1 MYHQPLCDEA
11 TRSIITK
18 YRTGSHNLRIQVG
31 RRNRENRGE
40 RLCTCGD
47 NIQTLEHVLFNC
59 RFTKNIKIV
68 YGLQHT
74 DLNKLFENENYMY
87 TINILKSVEDILEI

>member
-1 MYHQPLCDEA
+1 MRPELYHILLKNVILFSRPES

-59 RFTKNIKIV
+59 RFTKNV
-68 YGLQHT
+68 
-74 DLNKLFENENYMY
+74 NM
-87 TINILKSVEDILEI
+87 V